1 MALFFK
7 QLQQGSEV
15 EFMSDLQILP
25 LRNSTQRH
33 SVQIGCHFNCII
45 IDSNLVQEIE
55 HSLKRIFLYIALL
68 FHCEEEL
75 REKLQNRWPACS
87 REVPSLP
94 PLVKH
99 KKHRQPHFEV
109 DGAKV
114 VQVKTIKK

>member
-1 MALFFK
+1 MEFF
-7 QLQQGSEV
+7 QVFSLTYRTQGH
-15 EFMSDLQILP
+15 P
-25 LRNSTQRH
+25 
-33 SVQIGCHFNCII
+33 VQAII
-45 IDSNLVQEIE
+45 PFKLSISHTILVQEIE
-55 HSLKRIFLYIALL
+55 HSIKRTCLFIALI